1 MAAPPRVQCSYGCRR
16 YLSGAGGPA
25 FSQSPR
31 GDEGSALRR
40 GSWREKRPHILLC
53 EFLPLSKRSLSPG
66 LILLVLCSVISLP
79 TRAQLLGLTPK
90 APVVI
95 PTLQPP
101 HADFVYPAKRTLN
114 YTVDWRV
121 FTAGTATFQLEQD
134 GTVQKI
140 NASGGSIGA
149 VTMLFP
155 VVDKFQA
162 GFDTKTGCSTGFSKQ
177 LQEGRRKVSSDLSFD
192 YSQGKQKQVEKNLV
206 KGTSKEQMAS
216 IPACVT
222 DSLSAIF
229 YASSQPMVVGQPI
242 RFPLADSMRTVT
254 VTMKVEAKE
263 EIKTPAG
270 TFQTIRVEPTADEGV
285 VKNRGRIWIWYTDDA
300 RHMPVQI
307 RATLYQVFG
316 TITFHLQS
324 YDSK

>member
-1 MAAPPRVQCSYGCRR
+1 
-16 YLSGAGGPA
+16 
-25 FSQSPR
+25 
-31 GDEGSALRR
+31 
-40 GSWREKRPHILLC
+40 
-53 EFLPLSKRSLSPG
+53 LSKLDRFPV
-66 LILLVLCSVISLP
+66 LILLMLGSAGLLP
-79 TRAQLLGLTPK
+79 ARAQILGLGSRPPAT
-90 APVVI
+90 PVVI

-101 HADFVYPAKRTLN
+101 QPEFVFPAKQTLTF
-114 YTVDWRV
+114 TVDWRV
-121 FTAGTATFQLEQD
+121 FTAGTAVFQLEHD
-134 GTVQKI
+134 GTAMKI
-140 NASGGSIGA
+140 NASGGSVGA

-177 LQEGRRKVSSDLSFD
+177 LQEGRRKVSSDLTFD
-192 YSQGKQKQVEKNLV
+192 YAQGKQKQVEKNLV
-206 KGTSKEQMAS
+206 KGTSKEQTAS

-229 YASSQPMVVGQPI
+229 YAASQPMVVGQTI

-285 VKNRGRIWIWYTDDA
+285 VKNRGNIWVWYTDDA

-307 RATLYQVFG
+307 RAHLFWG
-316 TITFHLQS
+316 TITARLQS
-324 YDSK
+324 YE

>member
-1 MAAPPRVQCSYGCRR
+1 ME
-16 YLSGAGGPA
+16 
-25 FSQSPR
+25 SPTNFNSR
-31 GDEGSALRR
+31 ECCPLLKLDRSSFAL
-40 GSWREKRPHILLC
+40 C
-53 EFLPLSKRSLSPG
+53 F
-66 LILLVLCSVISLP
+66 LVLFCTALLP
-79 TRAQLLGLTPK
+79 ARAQLLGLGAKP

-95 PTLQPP
+95 PTLLPP
-101 HADFVYPAKRTLN
+101 LPDFAFPTKQTLT
-114 YTVDWRV
+114 YAVDWRV
-121 FTAGTATFQLEQD
+121 FTAGTAVFQIEQQ

-140 NASGGSIGA
+140 TASGGSVGA

-155 VVDKFQA
+155 VVDRFQA

-192 YSQGKQKQVEKNLV
+192 YTQGKQRQVEKNLV
-206 KGTSKEQMAS
+206 KGTSKEQTAS

-229 YASSQPMVVGQPI
+229 YAASQPMIVGQTI

-270 TFQTIRVEPTADEGV
+270 TFQTIRVEPTADEGI
-285 VKNRGRIWIWYTDDA
+285 VKNRGNIWVWYTDDT
-300 RHMPVQI
+300 RHIPVQI
-307 RATLYQVFG
+307 RARLFWG
-316 TITFHLQS
+316 TITARLQS
-324 YDSK
+324 FEDSRTEQKEHP